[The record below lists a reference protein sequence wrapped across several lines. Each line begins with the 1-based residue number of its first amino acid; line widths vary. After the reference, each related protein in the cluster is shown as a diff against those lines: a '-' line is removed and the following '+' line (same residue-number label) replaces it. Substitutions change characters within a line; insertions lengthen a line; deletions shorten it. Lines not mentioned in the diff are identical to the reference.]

1 MSAEVRYY
9 STLFFLSKAKVW
21 GVLRWL
27 MFSTDRCLTLRGLA
41 DAVTFDFSNPV
52 YYTYDPGL
60 RDDNIKAILEWLE
73 GLIVVVDSRGHQY
86 LALAHASVQDY
97 ILSTKKFDF
106 DLSPGISHTFIARSC
121 MGYLFHFADHPLVS
135 DTFPTYPLALYALN
149 NWYYHLLRCHDRSS
163 LFPDVIRLV
172 DNGSKQYAA
181 LITSVNPI
189 GGLANQNGTPKHH
202 RLCKCVR
209 KKDIQISSVFC
220 SRPVLMSMNQVENT
234 GALYGCIK

>member
-1 MSAEVRYY
+1 
-9 STLFFLSKAKVW
+9 
-21 GVLRWL
+21 
-27 MFSTDRCLTLRGLA
+27 MFSTDRCLTLRRLA

-52 YYTYDPGL
+52 YYTYDQGL
-60 RDDNIKAILEWLE
+60 RDDNIKVILEWLE

-106 DLSPGISHTFIARSC
+106 DLSPGISHMFIARSC
-121 MGYLFHFADHPLVS
+121 MGDLFYLADHSLVS

-149 NWYYHLLRCHDRSS
+149 HWYYHLLRCHDRSS

-181 LITSVNPI
+181 LNHLRQSHRWFGQPKWHSKPPSPLYMCSKERYTDIVRLL
-189 GGLANQNGTPKHH
+189 LANGANVNEPGGKYGSALQA
-202 RLCKCVR
+202 V
-209 KKDIQISSVFC
+209 SSRGHTKTMLLA
-220 SRPVLMSMNQVENT
+220 SS
-234 GALYGCIK
+234 